1 MFYGFGQ
8 RVVVARQ
15 VIQFGPGFGINAAK
29 ASLRDRGRHA
39 VRFRKDDVESDRD
52 RAKLADLGNEVC
64 DRGARPW
71 PLPDRFQARL
81 IDINDN
87 DRPNLLR
94 PRPEHLEEIKGADA
108 QFLERPRI
116 GEPQRQQ
123 RE

>member
-1 MFYGFGQ
+1 MFYDFGQ

-15 VIQFGPGFGINAAK
+15 VIQFGSGFGINAAK

-39 VRFRKDDVESDRD
+39 IGFRKNDVESDRD
-52 RAKLADLGNEVC
+52 RAKLGDLGNEVC
-64 DRGARPW
+64 DRGTRPW

-87 DRPNLLR
+87 DRPNLLW
-94 PRPEHLEEIKGADA
+94 PRPEHLKEIKGADA
-108 QFLERPRI
+108 QFLQRPRI
-116 GEPQRQQ
+116 SEPQRHQ